1 MLTLHPWPTTAVSN
15 WEGVELQANLRCRE
29 TVRCLL
35 DHKTAIADGDR
46 GRLHHRRS
54 AVGATTWG
62 RRFGCPRGWCTG
74 RRSAPSHRDHDVPQC
89 FWQLIIT
96 C

>member
-1 MLTLHPWPTTAVSN
+1 MLTLHPWASTAVSD

-62 RRFGCPRGWCTG
+62 RRFGCGWCTDG
-74 RRSAPSHRDHDVPQC
+74 VLQHLTGITMCHSV
-89 FWQLIIT
+89 FWQLIIA